1 MKIVT
6 FIKQVPSSAATP
18 RIAAGKDRID
28 ERSECDLSYEVNET
42 DLYAIEEA
50 LHQRST
56 HNGAVTVVTI
66 GPGRARE
73 ALGVAYAK
81 GVDQAVHIVDDGAR
95 GSSSLSSV
103 AAAAAL
109 LKTQEYDIIFA
120 GIQADDDLHGRF
132 GIALAE
138 ALDIP
143 VVSAVTQITVDLGK
157 RIATVTRELGGGFK
171 EEIEVDLP
179 CLLTIQFGIRPVRYT
194 SVMSIVRAR
203 TRKIETINIDAL
215 VGSPEELQAND
226 HLRVVELSYPEDGGR
241 CELIE
246 GEPAVA
252 AKTLVRTL
260 IDNGI
265 I

>member
-6 FIKQVPSSAATP
+6 FIKHVPSPTATP
-18 RIAAGKDRID
+18 RIAAGKDQLD
-28 ERSECDLSYEVNET
+28 EQSENDLSYEPNET

-56 HNGAVTVVTI
+56 HDGSVTAVTI
-66 GPGRARE
+66 GPGRAKE
-73 ALGVAYAK
+73 ALHVAYAK
-81 GVDQAVHIVDDGAR
+81 GVDQAIHVLDDGAR
-95 GSSSLSSV
+95 GSNSLLSV

-109 LKTQEYDIIFA
+109 LKTQSYDMIFT
-120 GIQADDDLHGRF
+120 GIQADDDLYGRF

-143 VVSAVTQITVDLGK
+143 VVSAVTQITVDPGK
-157 RIATVTRELGGGFK
+157 RTATVIRELGGGFK
-171 EEIEVDLP
+171 EEIEIDLP

-203 TRKIETINIDAL
+203 ARKIETINIDTL
-215 VGSPEELQAND
+215 VGSPDDYRSNN
-226 HLRVVELSYPEDGGR
+226 HLKMIELSYPEDGGR

-246 GEPAVA
+246 GEPAEA
-252 AKTLVRTL
+252 ARALVRKL
-260 IDNGI
+260 VDAGVI
-265 I
+265 